1 MSEQKFW
8 MVWNLEGRSPKV
20 RHFTEE
26 SATGE
31 AKRLSKENP
40 GQKFYVV
47 EAISKCIMPDP
58 VKIVRLETRT
68 TLPF

>member
-1 MSEQKFW
+1 MSEEKFW
-8 MVWNLEGRSPKV
+8 MVWNLEGRSPKA

-26 SATGE
+26 LATGE

-40 GQKFYVV
+40 GQEFYVV
-47 EAISKCIMPDP
+47 GAVAKCVMPDP
-58 VKIVRLETRT
+58 VKIVRLKDP